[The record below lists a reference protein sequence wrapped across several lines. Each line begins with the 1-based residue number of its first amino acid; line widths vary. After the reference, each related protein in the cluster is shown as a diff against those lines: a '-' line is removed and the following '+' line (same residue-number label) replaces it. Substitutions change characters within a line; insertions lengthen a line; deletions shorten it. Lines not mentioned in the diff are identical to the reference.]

1 VPPEGSRHDAA
12 PPLATVDPS
21 ITADQASVTARDQP
35 PATERDQPSATE
47 RHFQAGWT
55 LLRGNHPRE
64 AALELGAAAD
74 AGGTDPLAADA
85 RYFQAVA
92 LVKAGQ
98 GADAERALLAF
109 LDHAPRSIR
118 RGRAAVM
125 LGRLLAGRGD
135 VKTARAWF
143 DSALADPD
151 PDVAAA
157 ARTGLSGLAA
167 RHDRAP

>member
-1 VPPEGSRHDAA
+1 M
-12 PPLATVDPS
+12 
-21 ITADQASVTARDQP
+21 
-35 PATERDQPSATE
+35 E

-74 AGGTDPLAADA
+74 AGGADPLAADA

-98 GADAERALLAF
+98 GAGAERALIAF

-125 LGRLLAGRGD
+125 LGCLLAGRGD
-135 VKTARAWF
+135 VKTAQAWF
-143 DSALADPD
+143 DAAVADPD
-151 PDVAAA
+151 PDVAVA
-157 ARTGLSGLAA
+157 ARAGLAGLA
-167 RHDRAP
+167 GMRAESP